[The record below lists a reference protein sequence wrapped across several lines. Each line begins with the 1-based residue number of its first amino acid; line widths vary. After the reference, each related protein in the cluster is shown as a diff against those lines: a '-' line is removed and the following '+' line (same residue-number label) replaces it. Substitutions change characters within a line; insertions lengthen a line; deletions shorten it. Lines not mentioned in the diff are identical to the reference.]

1 MSMHELMA
9 LYCAITYDTF
19 KAWRYVF
26 LGDH

>member
-9 LYCAITYDTF
+9 LYCAMTHDTLR
-19 KAWRYVF
+19 AWRYVF